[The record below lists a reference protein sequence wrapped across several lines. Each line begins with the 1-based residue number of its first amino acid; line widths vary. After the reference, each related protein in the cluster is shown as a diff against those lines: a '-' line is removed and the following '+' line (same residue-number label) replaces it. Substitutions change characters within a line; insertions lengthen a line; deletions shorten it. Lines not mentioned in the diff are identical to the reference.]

1 MLQRERPDGEK
12 WGSGAHKPQI
22 SSARAAHTPPDHNLK
37 RAKARVQVD
46 NGGGFSFYPLKR
58 SGLNFNQLQFLS
70 AQGATLSVVLFLIPH
85 LPGK

>member
-1 MLQRERPDGEK
+1 MLQRERPNGEK
-12 WGSGAHKPQI
+12 WGAGAHKPQI

-58 SGLNFNQLQFLS
+58 SGRTSISCNFYRRKVRHFPLCFS
-70 AQGATLSVVLFLIPH
+70 TSCT
-85 LPGK
+85 